1 MVQMGQNRDDELIMD
16 CNLRRKEEIS
26 NRCDDGGGGVC
37 GLMWSGEKIGVYG
50 ATRRSLRIVLSVVR
64 HLAEVFVLQSRNMRI
79 PSTVH
84 RESFGN

>member
-1 MVQMGQNRDDELIMD
+1 MGQNWDDGLIMD

-50 ATRRSLRIVLSVVR
+50 ATRRSLRIVLSVVTGEAFGR
-64 HLAEVFVLQSRNMRI
+64 GICFAKQEY
-79 PSTVH
+79 
-84 RESFGN
+84 ESSKNSV